1 MDHRSEYVARINRVI
16 DHIET
21 HLDEELTLER
31 LAKVACF
38 SPYHFHRIFGSMVG
52 ETLQRFIQRLR
63 LERAATQLDLDPER
77 SITEVALDNGFAS
90 SATFAR
96 AFRQT
101 FGMSASAWRKLG
113 KEERKL
119 SKTLSKPSKEGRR
132 GLAYVDFEKRRSDMT
147 QLELNVSV
155 NELNPVRVAYVRHI
169 GPYQGDSAL
178 FGQLFGKLATWAGP
192 RGLLGAAPDFRAVYH
207 DNPEITDPDKLR
219 LSICLPVDDDVEV
232 GGEVGAMEIPGGT
245 YAVAKF
251 RIDADQYPAAWQALM
266 ARWFPDS
273 GYQPDDR
280 ICFERYLNNPETDP
294 EGKHEVEICM
304 PVKPL

>member
-16 DHIET
+16 DHIEA
-21 HLDEELTLER
+21 HLDEDLTLER

-52 ETLQRFIQRLR
+52 ETLQRFVQRLR

-96 AFRQT
+96 AFKQA
-101 FGMSASAWRKLG
+101 FGTSASAWRKLS
-113 KEERKL
+113 KRDRKL
-119 SKTLSKPSKEGRR
+119 GKTLSKPGKEGHP
-132 GLAYVDFEKRRSDMT
+132 GHAYVDFEKRRSAMT
-147 QLELNVSV
+147 QLELDVNVKEMDST
-155 NELNPVRVAYVRHI
+155 RVAYLRHI
-169 GPYQGDSAL
+169 GPYQGNSAL
-178 FGQLFGKLATWAGP
+178 FGRLFGKLAAWAGP

-207 DNPEITDPDKLR
+207 DNPEVTAPDKLR
-219 LSICLPVDDDVEV
+219 LSICLPVGDDVEV
-232 GGEVGAMEIPGGT
+232 GGEIGAMDIPGGR
-245 YAVAKF
+245 YAVARF
-251 RIDADQYPAAWQALM
+251 RIDAEQYPAAWEALM
-266 ARWFPDS
+266 GRWFPDS

-280 ICFERYLNNPETDP
+280 VSFERYLNNPETDP
-294 EGKHEVEICM
+294 EGKHEVELCM